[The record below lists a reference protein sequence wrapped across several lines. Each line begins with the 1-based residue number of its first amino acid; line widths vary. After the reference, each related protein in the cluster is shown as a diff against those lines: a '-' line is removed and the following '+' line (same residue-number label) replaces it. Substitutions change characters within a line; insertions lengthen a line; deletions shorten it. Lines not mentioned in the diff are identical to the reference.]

1 MEFEEMQQFERELKE
16 ALQRRPAPPSLK
28 RKVMERR
35 GQQAAERRHS
45 HFVLWQRL
53 AASVLLAAALGG
65 VMEWQLQKSEERRK
79 GEEARRQVM
88 TALRITG
95 HALDQVSEHLSG
107 HGESNEKDGE
117 SR

>member
-1 MEFEEMQQFERELKE
+1 MDEFEKELQQ

-35 GQQAAERRHS
+35 GRQSAERRHS
-45 HFVLWQRL
+45 HWIAWQRL
-53 AASVLLAAALGG
+53 AAGLVIAAILGG
-65 VMEWQLQKSEERRK
+65 AMEWQWHRAEDRRR

-95 HALDQVSEHLSG
+95 RALNEVNERLTARSRSTDQ
-107 HGESNEKDGE
+107 
-117 SR
+117 